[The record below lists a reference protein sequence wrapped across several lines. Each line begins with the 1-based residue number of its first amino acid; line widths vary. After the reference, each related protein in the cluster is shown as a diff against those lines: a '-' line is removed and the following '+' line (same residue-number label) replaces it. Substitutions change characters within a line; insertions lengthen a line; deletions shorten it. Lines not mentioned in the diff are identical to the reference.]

1 MANPKD
7 YLIALDDG
15 HGMETPGK
23 RTPVFPDG
31 TVMKENEFNR
41 AVVKHLDEDL
51 RRIGFNTLLT
61 APTDEDTP
69 LEDRVK
75 KANDAKADIYVSV
88 HVNAF
93 KGIWDASLGGQET
106 YHYHTSVKGKQ
117 LAAAIH
123 KNLIQGTPLID
134 RGIKP
139 GNFYVLRETDMP
151 AVLPECGFMDASND
165 AKHLRTEEY
174 RKECAIEIS
183 RGICEYFG
191 ITYPEQKEYLADLTT
206 ILGPA
211 VATVG
216 QAKAWAAAR
225 KATRLFVSLADLFWE
240 IAPKLGVRPEVAYAQ
255 SAKETGFGWYK
266 GTVDVSFHNTCGLKI
281 SKGGANDDPN
291 AHQRFPD
298 WQTGIL
304 AHVQHLALY
313 AGKEVEGEIVDPRH
327 FASIRG
333 KAKTVEEL
341 GGQGKWAANPAY
353 GLSIVKDYLQ
363 PLMATPKPVQP
374 VVSEEEKAMKRLM
387 DAGIVFNPHDFIAP
401 VKWGELVHT
410 LCRVLDKIENVQNR
424 PV

>member
-1 MANPKD
+1 MANAKD
-7 YLIALDDG
+7 YLIALCDG

-41 AVVKHLDEDL
+41 AVVKYLDEDL
-51 RRIGFNTLLT
+51 RRIGFKTLLV

-69 LEDRVK
+69 LENRVK

-88 HVNAF
+88 HANAYN
-93 KGIWDASLGGQET
+93 GIWDATQGGIET

-117 LAAAIH
+117 LAATFH

-139 GNFYVLRETDMP
+139 ANFFVLRETNMP
-151 AVLPECGFMDASND
+151 AVLAECGFMDASND

-191 ITYPEQKEYLADLTT
+191 IVYPEEKEYLVNVTN
-206 ILGPA
+206 ILGLA
-211 VATVG
+211 MVTVG

-225 KATRLFVSLADLFWE
+225 KATPLFVSLADLFWE
-240 IAPKLGVRPEVAYAQ
+240 IAPKLNVRPEVAYAQ

-266 GTVDVSFHNTCGLKI
+266 GTVDVNFHNTCGLKT

-313 AGKEVEGEIVDPRH
+313 AGVDVVGEIVDPRH
-327 FASIRG
+327 FTFVRG
-333 KAKTVEEL
+333 RAKTLEEL
-341 GGQGKWAANPAY
+341 GGQGKWAPNPAY
-353 GLSIVKDYLQ
+353 GVSIVKDYLQ
-363 PLMATPKPVQP
+363 SLMATPEPVQSVSEP
-374 VVSEEEKAMKRLM
+374 ASEEEKAMKRLM
-387 DAGIVFNPHDFIAP
+387 EAGIVFNPHDFTDP
-401 VKWGELVHT
+401 VKWGELAHT
-410 LCRVLDKIENVQNR
+410 LCRILDKVQN
-424 PV
+424 V